1 MPRDR
6 LAAGRAS
13 TRNQVIDALRRLGPS
28 SRQDLVA
35 ATGISR
41 ATLVKQLPDLLD
53 SGLVVE
59 TATDGPKRAGRTGR
73 RPGTLAVNPA
83 AGSIVCVA
91 FRGESIEVGIA
102 NMAAEL
108 EFVVRQP
115 MNTPFT
121 STTEA
126 FDRAAAMVDETIT
139 ASGVDRASLLA
150 IGLSVPAPI
159 DRRTMA
165 VTTKGILRNWNAS
178 NPAEEMRTRVP
189 LPVLVDNDAN
199 LAALAELRFGAG
211 RGRDDFI
218 YVLVAGGIGSAL
230 VLNGR
235 LYRGATG
242 LAGELAHTV
251 TDPNG
256 PLCRCG
262 NRGCLDVSYDVR
274 AQLAVLRPVIGES
287 IGIDDIVR
295 LLVERDRATLGVVRD
310 AGVAIGR
317 VLAGYCNELNPSA
330 MIFGGPL
337 ASAES
342 PLLEG
347 VRQAIDRFALSAIAD
362 QVELVRGAFGPTGE
376 LIGVALMVSES
387 LDQVPSSRLVGVPR
401 PGGSIGE
408 SDVGAP
414 VA

>member
-1 MPRDR
+1 MSEGRV
-6 LAAGRAS
+6 AAGKAS
-13 TRNQVIDALRRLGPS
+13 VRTQVIDALRRLGS
-28 SRQDLVA
+28 ASRQELVV

-41 ATLVKQLPDLLD
+41 ATLVKLLPDLLE

-59 TATDGPKRAGRTGR
+59 TATGGPQRAGRTGR
-73 RPGTLAVNPA
+73 RPGALAVNPQ
-83 AGSIVCVA
+83 AGAIVCVA

-108 EFVVRQP
+108 EFVARQP

-139 ASGVDRASLLA
+139 ASGVDRARLLA
-150 IGLSVPAPI
+150 VGLSVPAPI
-159 DRRTMA
+159 DRRTGA
-165 VTTKGILRNWNAS
+165 VTTKGILRNWNATS
-178 NPAEEMRTRVP
+178 PADEMRARVP

-211 RGRDDFI
+211 RGCDDFI

-274 AQLAVLRPVIGES
+274 GQLAVLRPVIGEA

-295 LLVERDRATLGVVRD
+295 LLHERDRATLGVVRD

-337 ASAES
+337 ASPES

-347 VRQAIDRFALSAIAD
+347 VRQAIDRFALNAIAD
-362 QVELVRGAFGPTGE
+362 QVELIRGSFGPTGE
-376 LIGVALMVSES
+376 LIGVALMVAGS
-387 LDQVPSSRLVGVPR
+387 LDVVPSSRIVELHRAAGR
-401 PGGSIGE
+401 R
-408 SDVGAP
+408 SDSQDASA